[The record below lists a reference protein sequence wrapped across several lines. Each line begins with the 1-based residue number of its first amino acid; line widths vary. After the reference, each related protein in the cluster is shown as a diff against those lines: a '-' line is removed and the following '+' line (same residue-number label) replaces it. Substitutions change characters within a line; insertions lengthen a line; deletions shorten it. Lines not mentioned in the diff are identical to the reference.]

1 MRFQR
6 KVVLVTGASNGI
18 GAAAVERFAQEG
30 ATVVLVSRRI
40 HKLQHVAAR
49 LAPDRQM
56 VVQADVS
63 DRQAVES
70 MIGQVM
76 ARYGRIDVLVNNA
89 GVRIPATERQSNLEH
104 GHKAA
109 AVNIDGVLACS
120 TLALPHLIA
129 SRGCIVN
136 NASVSGQSIDLS
148 SEHHCAAKGAV
159 THLTRTMA
167 LDHAADGIRV
177 NSVCPSLAMS
187 GMTSGFAADSGDD
200 FHSHIPMARIGEAS
214 EVASAMVFL
223 ASDDASFITG
233 VNLPVDGGATASDGR
248 PRQLAEA

>member
-18 GAAAVERFAQEG
+18 GASAVERFAQEG

-63 DRQAVES
+63 DRHAVES
-70 MIGQVM
+70 MIGHQVM

-89 GVRIPATERQSNLEH
+89 GVRIPATERQSNPEH

-148 SEHHCAAKGAV
+148 IEHHCAAKGAV
-159 THLTRTMA
+159 THYDA
-167 LDHAADGIRV
+167 HDGAGPCRRWYTGKFGLSQPGHERYDV
-177 NSVCPSLAMS
+177 GVC
-187 GMTSGFAADSGDD
+187 
-200 FHSHIPMARIGEAS
+200 HR
-214 EVASAMVFL
+214 
-223 ASDDASFITG
+223 
-233 VNLPVDGGATASDGR
+233 
-248 PRQLAEA
+248 